1 MHYGKI
7 IYCDV
12 ANGIGCRT
20 SLFISGCRHH
30 CKNCFNQ
37 ITWNFDYGDPYTED
51 TKKHI
56 IKSIDMPYIQGLT
69 ILGGEPLEPENQT
82 AVLDLC
88 KTIKERLPEKTIWI
102 YSGYTFEQITGT
114 DDKFKHIATPE
125 SIANC
130 KEILNNIDILVD
142 GPFVQDLYDITLK
155 YRGSSNQRIIDVKKT
170 LTEHSVCLYL
180 S

>member
-20 SLFISGCRHH
+20 SLFVSGCRHH

-51 TKKHI
+51 TKEHI

-114 DDKFKHIATPE
+114 DDTFKHIATPE

-130 KEILNNIDILVD
+130 KEILNNIDVLVD

-180 S
+180 K

>member
-20 SLFISGCRHH
+20 SLFVSGCRHH
-30 CKNCFNQ
+30 CQHCFNWV
-37 ITWNFDYGDPYTED
+37 TWKFDYGDPYTDEI
-51 TKKHI
+51 KERI
-56 IKSIDMPYIQGLT
+56 IQSIDMPHIQGLT
-69 ILGGEPLEPENQT
+69 ILGGEPLEPENQP

-88 KTIKERLPEKTIWI
+88 KTLKERLPDKTIWI
-102 YSGYTFEQITGT
+102 YTGYTLEQITGH
-114 DDKFKHIATPE
+114 DDTFKHIATPE

-130 KEILNNIDILVD
+130 TEILKYIDVLVD
-142 GPFVQDLYDITLK
+142 GPFVQDLHDITLK

-170 LTEHSVCLYL
+170 LTDHSVCLYL

>member
-130 KEILNNIDILVD
+130 KEILNNIDVLVD

-155 YRGSSNQRIIDVKKT
+155 YRGSSNQRIIDIKKT

>member
-20 SLFISGCRHH
+20 SLFVSGCRHH

-114 DDKFKHIATPE
+114 DDTFKHIATPE
-125 SIANC
+125 SITNC
-130 KEILNNIDILVD
+130 KEILNNIDVLVD
-142 GPFVQDLYDITLK
+142 GPFIQDLHDITLK